1 MAQIIP
7 YTKNV
12 LIVAGDVSAD
22 IHASNMVREIKKLDK
37 NINVASIGG
46 DRLAE
51 VSDKFIYNLVQNSA
65 SGFLEPLKKIP
76 LWVRLISTIR
86 SYMEEKNPAC
96 VITVDFYGFNH
107 QVLGLAKHR
116 NIPAYHYIS
125 PQVWASRPER
135 ANKLSALVKKIF
147 VILPFEEK
155 IYKDIDANVEFVGH
169 PLLDIMPDCE
179 DKKFN
184 TNGDWKI
191 GILPG
196 SRPGEI
202 KRHMP
207 VFYQTVK
214 KVKKIFPKTK
224 AYVFAVPEVS
234 DEKLLGLCGDD
245 NPDIEIVRE
254 TDYSTRKNMDFILT
268 CSGTASLENSILGV
282 PMLVCYK
289 MSFITY
295 IIAKAIISVDYISL
309 INIIANRKIVKEFI
323 QKNATS
329 QNLSTEVTAMFQN
342 PDKLKNMRSEMLKVC
357 KTLGKKGASKRVAG
371 TIMKEIFTKSKL

>member
-7 YTKNV
+7 YTKNILV
-12 LIVAGDVSAD
+12 VAGDVSAD
-22 IHASNMVREIKKLDK
+22 IHASNMVREIKNIDP

-51 VSDKFIYNLVQNSA
+51 ASDKFIYNLVQNSA

-76 LWVRLISTIR
+76 LWIRLISTIR
-86 SYMEEKNPAC
+86 NYMEEKNPAC

-125 PQVWASRPER
+125 PQVWASRAER
-135 ANKLSALVKKIF
+135 AGKLSALVKRIF

-169 PLLDIMPDCE
+169 PLLDIMPE
-179 DKKFN
+179 SVDKKFN
-184 TNGDWKI
+184 SKGDWKI

-207 VFYQTVK
+207 LFYQTIK
-214 KVKKIFPKTK
+214 QVKKIFPKTK
-224 AYVFAVPEVS
+224 SYVFAVPEVS

-245 NPDIEIVRE
+245 NPKIEIVRE
-254 TDYSTRKNMDFILT
+254 TDYSKRKDMDFILT

-309 INIIANRKIVKEFI
+309 INILANKKIVKEFI
-323 QKNATS
+323 QSGATS
-329 QNLSTEVTAMFQN
+329 QNLSTEIIAMFQN
-342 PDKLKNMRSEMLKVC
+342 PDKLKDMRNEMLEVC

-371 TIMKEIFTKSKL
+371 TIMKEIFLKR